1 MDRKTARRLNRL
13 IWQARLKKAAPF
25 IVVVLLISSLFGVKI
40 WDEHDPETEKA
51 TGRVVSWSRAQ
62 DDSGPGHFVV
72 SVALENGA
80 EITAIGGRT
89 GPSPRIG
96 ATITVVRVE
105 TRIGRVFYR
114 WAPNS
119 PPSRTDR

>member
-1 MDRKTARRLNRL
+1 MDRKTARRFNRL
-13 IWQARLKKAAPF
+13 IWQARLKKAAPV
-25 IVVVLLISSLFGVKI
+25 ILAVLLILSLYGAKI
-40 WDEHDPETEKA
+40 WDELDPKTEEA

-62 DDSGPGHFVV
+62 DDSSPGNIVV

-80 EITAIGGRT
+80 EVTAIGRST